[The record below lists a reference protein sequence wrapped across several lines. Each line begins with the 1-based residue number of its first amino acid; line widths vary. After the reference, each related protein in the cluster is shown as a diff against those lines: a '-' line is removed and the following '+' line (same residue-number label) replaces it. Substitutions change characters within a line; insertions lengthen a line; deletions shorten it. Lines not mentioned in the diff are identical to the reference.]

1 VAFENSRVIKLFS
14 RTTARVM
21 NGIGGFG
28 VERNDEWSP
37 ASRGRKDARDI
48 SRGQT
53 WAAALTLRAFPQAP
67 AARTPHVSFRRASG
81 ARDGTV
87 RGHRAR

>member
-1 VAFENSRVIKLFS
+1 MIKLFS

-37 ASRGRKDARDI
+37 ASRGRKDAVI
-48 SRGQT
+48 SLM
-53 WAAALTLRAFPQAP
+53 WRA
-67 AARTPHVSFRRASG
+67 T
-81 ARDGTV
+81 
-87 RGHRAR
+87 